1 MEDRKKL
8 IQEKIDMEEH
18 CETIQLSGVKQ
29 QVWDALVYEK
39 HFLPGDIEV
48 NPKFTIQL
56 SDGEAEVSIDFII
69 TLPVAS
75 FVAIKCSSSA
85 IESWERYVTAFSR
98 AAKEYQIPYAMVT
111 DGERAKI
118 IDVLTGS
125 LRGESIHDFFTREQA
140 LEKLKVFEK
149 IPCPSQRFEKEKRI
163 MYAFEGIKCP
173 PAKSDK

>member
-18 CETIQLSGVKQ
+18 CETVQLGGIKQ
-29 QVWDALVYEK
+29 LVWDVLVHEK
-39 HFLPGDIEV
+39 RFLPGDIEV
-48 NPKFTIQL
+48 DPKFTIKL

-75 FVAIKCSSSA
+75 FAAIKCSTSA
-85 IESWERYVTAFSR
+85 IESWERYVTAFAR

-118 IDVLTGS
+118 IDVMKGPLTA
-125 LRGESIHDFFTREQA
+125 ESINDFFSRDQA
-140 LEKLKVFEK
+140 LEKLKAFEK
-149 IPCPSQRFEKEKRI
+149 TPCSAKRLEKERRI
-163 MYAFEGIKCP
+163 IYAFEGIKCP
-173 PAKSDK
+173 PAKPGK